1 MIDVKTKIHDKFS
14 VEFKVGF
21 EGSLCQQQSEF
32 AINTWI
38 FLPSSLDVSPATYS
52 KQDFHRDV
60 KSNIR
65 LITPTYALHQLADDQ
80 SKPFLNLREAVYA
93 LSQNRE
99 NAAAEQEYR
108 FQLKLYA
115 AIYKSALR
123 DDFERLSSIEEPAL
137 FESQSLRFL
146 EDVRISTDLFRS
158 LRSAITE
165 PLVDSYSHADEFM
178 SHITEVRMYALM
190 KQASEMG
197 IGESLKKEILD
208 SIEREQRYKQQVGY
222 ATIAV
227 DPQSQFSNAALISRH
242 SLLKKHIESALYLKV
257 DTQRDGKAVEQ
268 FWFGIAAG
276 LAMVISTL
284 IALPFQ
290 HYWAQYP
297 TLIFIILVIAYMF
310 KDRTKEYMRGLFSNQ
325 LKNRYFDQ
333 RTDVKLKDQNI
344 GWIKESVDFVPDSK
358 LPADVLS
365 LRQRTAI
372 EMDEGQLREQILFY
386 RKRVLVDNALLRNR
400 WSYDFE
406 GIHDIM
412 RFHLRTITQK
422 MDDPISSVN
431 TIDLQGCL
439 QCLSVPRT
447 YTIHIVMQF
456 LEKGST
462 TPEYKVFRVICTRDG
477 IVEID

>member
-1 MIDVKTKIHDKFS
+1 MIDVKTKIHDKLS

-21 EGSLCQQQSEF
+21 EGSLCQEQSEF

-65 LITPTYALHQLADDQ
+65 LITPDYALRQLADSQ
-80 SKPFLNLREAVYA
+80 SKPYSNLCDAVEALGTTA
-93 LSQNRE
+93 SE
-99 NAAAEQEYR
+99 TMAEQEYR

-115 AIYKSALR
+115 SIYKSALR
-123 DDFERLSSIEEPAL
+123 DEVEHLKVIEDPSL
-137 FESQSLRFL
+137 FEFQTLRFL
-146 EDVRISTDLFRS
+146 EDLKQSTDLFRS
-158 LRSAITE
+158 LRRSIAE
-165 PLVDSYSHADEFM
+165 PFVAPYSYADEFM
-178 SHITEVRMYALM
+178 SHITEVRMHAILKRSSALGVGGGF
-190 KQASEMG
+190 QSTLL
-197 IGESLKKEILD
+197 S
-208 SIEREQRYKQQVGY
+208 SIEREQQYKRRVGY
-222 ATIAV
+222 ATLSPE
-227 DPQSQFSNAALISRH
+227 PQALSANAALVARH
-242 SLLKKHIESALYLKV
+242 SLLKKHVESALYLKV

-276 LAMVISTL
+276 MAMIISTL

-297 TLIFIILVIAYMF
+297 TLIFIILVVAYMF

-333 RTDVKLKDQNI
+333 RTDIKLKDQNI
-344 GWIKESVDFVPDSK
+344 GWIKESVDFVPDGK

-365 LRQRTAI
+365 LRQRSSI

-386 RKRVLVDNALLRNR
+386 RKRVLVDNTLLRNR

-422 MDDPISSVN
+422 MDDPITSVS
-431 TIDLQGCL
+431 TLDTKGCL
-439 QCLSVPRT
+439 HNIAVPRT
-447 YTIHIVMQF
+447 YTLYMVMQF
-456 LEKGST
+456 LEKGSN
-462 TPEYKVFRVICTRDG
+462 TPEYKVFRIVCTRDG
-477 IVEID
+477 IVEIV